1 VELKQL
7 EQNSLQLALT
17 LTLALLLDLERQD
30 LFASAVVEEI
40 LHGL

>member
-17 LTLALLLDLERQD
+17 LALTLLLDLERQD